1 MARTSKHRVVVV
13 TGASSGIGREV
24 ALRLARRGDSVVL
37 AARRAEALE
46 EVAAEC
52 RAIGGEAIAVP
63 TDVADPIAVEE
74 LATKAVAAY
83 GRVDAWVNNAGV
95 YLLGALDET
104 PRALE
109 ARVLDVNLRGVLHGA
124 REAARIMKHQG
135 SGVIVNVSSL
145 AARAPYGLAAV
156 YSASK
161 AGVRALGEA
170 LRQELVGTG
179 VHVVTVYPQAVD
191 TPLFQHAGNFT
202 GRALRAMPPIMT
214 PERVARAIVDAIDL
228 PRGEIPVGGATRL
241 FTLLRLLARPLFD
254 LAQPRLVRAMHLER
268 REAPRTEGNLLQ
280 PGGPTTVRGGW
291 RKAERRRWLALGGLG
306 AAAATLLFAA
316 TRLPAARARLPR
328 LASAFGR

>member
-1 MARTSKHRVVVV
+1 MAKRGKQRVVVV

-24 ALRLARRGDSVVL
+24 ALRLARRGDSVVV
-37 AARRAEALE
+37 AARRGEALE

-52 RAIGGEAIAVP
+52 RALGGQAMAVP
-63 TDVADPIAVEE
+63 TDVADPTAVEA

-83 GRVDAWVNNAGV
+83 GRIDAWINDAGV

-104 PRALE
+104 PVEIE

-124 REAARIMKHQG
+124 REAARVMKHQRH
-135 SGVIVNVSSL
+135 GVIVNVSSL

-179 VHVVTVYPQAVD
+179 VHVVTIYPQGVD
-191 TPLFQHAGNFT
+191 TPLFQHGANFT
-202 GRALRAMPPIMT
+202 GRAMRAMPPLIS
-214 PERVARAIVDAIDL
+214 PERVARAIVNAIEL

-241 FTLLRLLARPLFD
+241 FTLMRLLLRPLFD
-254 LAQPRLVRAMHLER
+254 VTQPRLVRALHLER
-268 REAPRTEGNLLQ
+268 TPAVGTAGNLFQ

-291 RKAERRRWLALGGLG
+291 LHARRRWLLVGGVG
-306 AAAATLLFAA
+306 AAVAALVAA
-316 TRLPAARARLPR
+316 ARLPAARARLPR
-328 LASAFGR
+328 LRAALGR